1 MPISDYQL
9 FVNIPQG
16 PKEKVHIIRS
26 IEFVLIDVFIKPAV
40 RMTQRGKYVDPQARQ
55 YLESK
60 EHIRILVRQLMK
72 EKGWDPVPDRTPF
85 YLGMVILNSS
95 GHKCDL
101 DNLIKTVG
109 DALQGV
115 LFKNDC
121 WCDGISVIRP
131 PQEGK
136 TNDARITVSW
146 KETISPSE
154 VSNGRMGNN

>member
-1 MPISDYQL
+1 MPINDYKL

-26 IEFVLIDVFIKPAV
+26 IEFVLQDVIINTD
-40 RMTQRGKYVDPQARQ
+40 R
-55 YLESK
+55 
-60 EHIRILVRQLMK
+60 IRRLVSQLV
-72 EKGWDPVPDRTPF
+72 EDKGWEPVPDRTPF
-85 YLGMVILNSS
+85 YIGMVILNSN
-95 GHKCDL
+95 GRWTHL
-101 DNLIKTVG
+101 NILIETVMDG
-109 DALQGV
+109 IKGV
-115 LFKNDC
+115 LFEDDR

-146 KETISPSE
+146 KETITPAE